1 MEENKLLEINEANWD
16 KWASSMDSNG
26 MRYKYLRKC
35 QRGVISLLD
44 LKENLTV
51 LDIGCGTGWALGQIA
66 KMVNSNGSFYGVDIS
81 TQMIER
87 AKEKFADNKQFHF
100 VKSNAES
107 IPFDND
113 LFNIIICSNSFHH
126 YLNPNKALEEMY
138 RLLKIGGKAFILD
151 PTADSLIMKIIDNLT
166 NIFDHSH
173 VKLYSSKEFE
183 KLILDS
189 GLSYFGC
196 KKIEMHQKV
205 HIGDKI
211 YF

>member
-1 MEENKLLEINEANWD
+1 
-16 KWASSMDSNG
+16 
-26 MRYKYLRKC
+26 
-35 QRGVISLLD
+35 
-44 LKENLTV
+44 
-51 LDIGCGTGWALGQIA
+51 
-66 KMVNSNGSFYGVDIS
+66 
-81 TQMIER
+81 
-87 AKEKFADNKQFHF
+87 
-100 VKSNAES
+100 
-107 IPFDND
+107 
-113 LFNIIICSNSFHH
+113 
-126 YLNPNKALEEMY
+126 
-138 RLLKIGGKAFILD
+138 
-151 PTADSLIMKIIDNLT
+151 MKIIDNLT